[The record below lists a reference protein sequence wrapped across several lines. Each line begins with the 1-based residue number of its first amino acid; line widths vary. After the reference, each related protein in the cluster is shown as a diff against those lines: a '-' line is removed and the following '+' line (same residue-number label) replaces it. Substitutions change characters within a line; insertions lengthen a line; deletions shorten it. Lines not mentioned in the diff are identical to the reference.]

1 MRACRV
7 ERVISLP
14 IKEPVMLSVLDLFAK
29 VTRLSLSLSLVLL
42 LLSSKVCDTRH
53 L

>member
-29 VTRLSLSLSLVLL
+29 VTRLSLVLL